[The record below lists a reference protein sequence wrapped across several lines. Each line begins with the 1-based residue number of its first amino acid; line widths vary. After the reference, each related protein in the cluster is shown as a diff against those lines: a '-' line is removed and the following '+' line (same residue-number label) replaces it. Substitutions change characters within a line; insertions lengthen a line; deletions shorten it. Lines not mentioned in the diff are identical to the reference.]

1 VAKKVYEIAFEL
13 AGKVSSSF
21 SSSFMA
27 ATKNANQLDQQIKK
41 LNTAQDKVTR
51 FREFK
56 KEIGD
61 TEKRFQTAQAEVNR
75 LAKELRQAEKPTREM
90 ERAFERAKREAG
102 SFKNKLTSQ
111 RSELQTLR
119 SSLSEAGVSTR
130 NLTSDNAKL
139 ARELD
144 RVTAAKDKQNR
155 LRGAIETNE
164 AAKGRYRGQLLD
176 TVALAAAVAAPVK
189 AAIDFESSMA
199 DVKKVVDFDTPQQ
212 FKAMEKDILSM
223 TRTIPM
229 TADQLAQIVAAG
241 GQAGIEKENLTAF
254 AESAAKMGV
263 AFDISADEAGQMMA
277 GWRTAFRMNQTD
289 VIELADKI
297 NYLGNTT
304 AASAPKISAV
314 VTRIGPLGEVAGLAS
329 GEIAAL
335 GATLVG
341 MNISEEIASTGIKN
355 LMLGLTAGTAATK
368 KQQKAFARLGFNAE
382 TLAEKMQTDAQG
394 AIFDVLQ
401 AIKKLP
407 EATQASILTE
417 LFGKESVGAIAPLL
431 TNLEELEKNMG
442 KVGDASQYAASM
454 EAEFKARS
462 ETTENALILASNAA
476 KEMGISVGSI
486 LLPPLAQGA
495 QVLAKVGAKAAEF
508 AEKHPGLAKA
518 IVYSTT
524 AVIGLKIASVAL
536 GYGWTLL
543 KGSALSLASTITK
556 VTSGQALQSAAAGIG
571 QAKAIAVTIAT
582 KAWAAAQWLLNAALT
597 ANPIGLVIV
606 GIAALVAG
614 LVLLY
619 KKSDKA
625 REVMDKLWRGI
636 KTGVADAV
644 NWAIDEIN
652 KLIEKLNKIPGVYIS
667 TINEVSVKPIP
678 NRTSVAGFRALDAQ
692 YQKPGQNATGT
703 RNWGGGLSQVNERG
717 GEIIDLPRGS
727 RVYPHDVS
735 MAMARGVGPENLT
748 IHVHI
753 DGGSLD
759 VRKQAQQ
766 GVRMGLSEFT
776 SLMREWKRQEAR
788 VAY

>member
-1 VAKKVYEIAFEL
+1 MAKKIYEIAFEL

-41 LNTAQDKVTR
+41 LSTAQDKVTR
-51 FREFK
+51 FRNLK

-61 TEKRFQTAQAEVNR
+61 TEKRFQAAQGEVNR
-75 LAKELRQAEKPTREM
+75 LAKEIRQAEKPTREM

-102 SFKNKLTSQ
+102 SLKDNLSSQ
-111 RSELQTLR
+111 RSELQTLP
-119 SSLSEAGVSTR
+119 SSLSETGVSTR
-130 NLTSDNAKL
+130 NLANDNAKL

-144 RVTAAKDKQNR
+144 RVTAAKEKQNR
-155 LRGAIETNE
+155 LQGAIETNE

-176 TVALAAAVAAPVK
+176 TVALAAALAAPAK

-212 FKAMEKDILSM
+212 FKAMEKDILGL

-254 AESAAKMGV
+254 AENAAKMGV
-263 AFDISADEAGQMMA
+263 AFDIAADEAGQMMA
-277 GWRTAFRMNQTD
+277 GWRTAFRMNQTE
-289 VIELADKI
+289 VVQLADKI

-368 KQQKAFARLGFNAE
+368 KQQEAFAKLGLNAE
-382 TLAEKMQTDAQG
+382 SLAEKMQTDAQG
-394 AIFDVLQ
+394 AIFEVLQ
-401 AIKKLP
+401 SIKKLP
-407 EATQASILTE
+407 AAAQSSILTE

-431 TNLEELEKNMG
+431 TNLEELEKNLG
-442 KVGDASQYAASM
+442 KVGDASQYAGSM

-462 ETTENALILASNAA
+462 ETTENALILAGNAA
-476 KEMGISVGSI
+476 REMGISVGSI
-486 LLPPLAQGA
+486 LLPPLVQGA
-495 QVLAKVGAKAAEF
+495 QVLAKAGAKAAEF
-508 AEKHPGLAKA
+508 AEKHPGLTKA

-543 KGSALSLASTITK
+543 KGSALSLASAITK
-556 VTSGQALQSAAAGIG
+556 VTSGQVLQSATAGIG

-582 KAWAAAQWLLNAALT
+582 KAWAAAQWVLNAALA

-606 GIAALVAG
+606 GVAALVAG

-619 KKSDKA
+619 KKSETARKIMNAMWDGMKKA
-625 REVMDKLWRGI
+625 
-636 KTGVADAV
+636 ADA
-644 NWAIDEIN
+644 AINFVLGRINRHIEGLN
-652 KLIEKLNKIPGVYIS
+652 KLIGLINKIPGVQIS
-667 TINEVSVKPIP
+667 EVSVIK
-678 NRTSVAGFRALDAQ
+678 TGGK
-692 YQKPGQNATGT
+692 KPGKNATGT
-703 RNWGGGLSQVNERG
+703 RNWGGGLSWVNERG

-735 MAMARGVGPENLT
+735 MAMTQG
-748 IHVHI
+748 
-753 DGGSLD
+753 GGSVVYSPTIIVQGGGKD
-759 VRKQAQQ
+759 VYGQAEKA
-766 GVRMGLSEFT
+766 LSSGFNNFKTWYEQLEHQRGRL
-776 SLMREWKRQEAR
+776 SY
-788 VAY
+788 V

>member
-1 VAKKVYEIAFEL
+1 MSGSKSFWNGGEDVAKKVYEIAFEL

-41 LNTAQDKVTR
+41 LSTAQDKVTR
-51 FREFK
+51 FRDLK

-61 TEKRFQTAQAEVNR
+61 TEKRFQSAQGEVNR
-75 LAKELRQAEKPTREM
+75 LAKEIRQADKPTREM

-102 SFKNKLTSQ
+102 NLKDKLSSQ

-130 NLTSDNAKL
+130 NLANDNEKL

-144 RVTAAKDKQNR
+144 RVTAAKEKQNR
-155 LRGAIETNE
+155 LQGAIETNE

-176 TVALAAAVAAPVK
+176 TVALAAALAAPAK
-189 AAIDFESSMA
+189 AAIDFEASMA

-212 FKAMEKDILSM
+212 FKAMEKDILGL

-254 AESAAKMGV
+254 AENAAKMGV
-263 AFDISADEAGQMMA
+263 AFDIAADEAGQMMA
-277 GWRTAFRMNQTD
+277 GWRTAFRMNQTE
-289 VIELADKI
+289 VVQLADKI

-368 KQQKAFARLGFNAE
+368 KQQEAFAKLGLNAE
-382 TLAEKMQTDAQG
+382 SLAEKMQTDAQG

-401 AIKKLP
+401 SIQKLP
-407 EATQASILTE
+407 AAAQSSLLTE

-431 TNLEELEKNMG
+431 TNLEELEKNLS
-442 KVGDASQYAASM
+442 KVGDASQYAGSM

-476 KEMGISVGSI
+476 REMGISVGSI

-495 QVLAKVGAKAAEF
+495 QVLAKAGAKAAEF
-508 AEKHPGLAKA
+508 AEKHPGLTKA

-524 AVIGLKIASVAL
+524 AVIGLKIASVSL

-543 KGSALSLASTITK
+543 KGSALSLASAITK
-556 VTSGQALQSAAAGIG
+556 VTSGQVLQSAAAGIG
-571 QAKAIAVTIAT
+571 QAKAMAVTIAT
-582 KAWAAAQWLLNAALT
+582 KAWAAAQWILNAALT
-597 ANPIGLVIV
+597 ANPIGIVIML
-606 GIAALVAG
+606 IAGLVAG

-619 KKSDKA
+619 KNSDKA
-625 REVMDKLWRGI
+625 RAVMDKLWHGI
-636 KTGVADAV
+636 KTGVASAV
-644 NWAIDEIN
+644 NFAIDKLN
-652 KLIEKLNKIPGVYIS
+652 KLIEKLNKIPGVKIS
-667 TINEVSVKPIP
+667 TINEVNVKPI
-678 NRTSVAGFRALDAQ
+678 
-692 YQKPGQNATGT
+692 KPGKNATGT
-703 RNWGGGLSQVNERG
+703 RNWGGGLTWVNERG

-735 MAMARGVGPENLT
+735 TAMAQGTGFGDLT
-748 IHVHI
+748 INVHI
-753 DGGSLD
+753 DGGGTD
-759 VRKQAQQ
+759 IKRQAEQ
-766 GVRMGLSEFT
+766 GVRMGLREFAA
-776 SLMREWKRQEAR
+776 LMREWQGQQGRLGYA
-788 VAY
+788 

>member
-1 VAKKVYEIAFEL
+1 MAKKIYEIAFEL

-41 LNTAQDKVTR
+41 LSTAQDKVTR
-51 FREFK
+51 FRNLK

-61 TEKRFQTAQAEVNR
+61 TEKRFQAAQGEVNR
-75 LAKELRQAEKPTREM
+75 LAKEIRQAEKPTREM

-102 SFKNKLTSQ
+102 SLKDKLSSQ

-119 SSLSEAGVSTR
+119 SSLSETGVSTR
-130 NLTSDNAKL
+130 NLANDNAKL

-144 RVTAAKDKQNR
+144 RVTAAKEKQNR
-155 LRGAIETNE
+155 LQGAIETNE

-176 TVALAAAVAAPVK
+176 TVALAAALAAPAK

-199 DVKKVVDFDTPQQ
+199 DVKKVVDFDTPHQ
-212 FKAMEKDILSM
+212 FKAMEKDILGL

-241 GQAGIEKENLTAF
+241 GQAGIEKENLTSF

-263 AFDISADEAGQMMA
+263 AFDIAADEAGQMMA
-277 GWRTAFRMNQTD
+277 GWRTAFRMNQTE
-289 VIELADKI
+289 VVQLADKI

-304 AASAPKISAV
+304 AASAPEISAV

-368 KQQKAFARLGFNAE
+368 KQQGAFAKLGLNAE
-382 TLAEKMQTDAQG
+382 SLAEKMQTDAQG
-394 AIFDVLQ
+394 AIFEVLQ
-401 AIKKLP
+401 SIKKLP
-407 EATQASILTE
+407 AAAQSSILTE

-431 TNLEELEKNMG
+431 TNLEELEKNLG
-442 KVGDASQYAASM
+442 KVGDASQYAGSM

-476 KEMGISVGSI
+476 REIGISVGSI

-495 QVLAKVGAKAAEF
+495 QVLAKAGAKAAEF
-508 AEKHPGLAKA
+508 AEKHPGLTKA

-543 KGSALSLASTITK
+543 KGAALSLFSAITK
-556 VTSGQALQSAAAGIG
+556 VTSGQVLQSAVAGIG
-571 QAKAIAVTIAT
+571 RAKAIAITIAT
-582 KAWAAAQWLLNAALT
+582 KAWAATQWLLNAALT

-606 GIAALVAG
+606 GIAALAAG

-625 REVMDKLWRGI
+625 REVMDKLWHGI

-644 NWAIDEIN
+644 NWAIDKLN
-652 KLIEKLNKIPGVYIS
+652 KLIEKLNKIPGVNIS
-667 TINEVSVKPIP
+667 TINEISVKPIP
-678 NRTSVAGFRALDAQ
+678 NRTSVAGFRALEAQ
-692 YQKPGQNATGT
+692 STKPGKNATGT
-703 RNWGGGLSQVNERG
+703 RNWGGGLSWVNERG

-735 MAMARGVGPENLT
+735 MSMARG
-748 IHVHI
+748 
-753 DGGSLD
+753 GGSVVYSPTIIVQGGGD
-759 VRKQAQQ
+759 VQGQAEKA
-766 GVRMGLSEFT
+766 LSSGFNNFKTWYEQLEHQRGRL
-776 SLMREWKRQEAR
+776 SY
-788 VAY
+788 V